1 MIPVL
6 FALLLAQ
13 EKTIV
18 EGRVVNALTGEP
30 LRKVQVTL
38 EEGNTRYSVV
48 SGNDGKFRFEGIVPG
63 EYHPEGQRQ
72 GFLDSDDEEWLTLER
87 GAHIKNVAIKMTP
100 QAVIAGHVLDEDGDP
115 VPGLQVHAS
124 RTIHVNGRPV
134 VLGTEGGFT
143 DPEGYFLIAQ
153 LEAGRYYLSAE
164 PTHHLRDVSQP
175 GRPGREE
182 DFVHTDD
189 PMPLDVTVGA
199 ALRNVEIHIRRSS
212 VYRIQ
217 GRVANL
223 PTGPVGLRLVQADGT
238 LRPNDPQANLNDGSF
253 EFAGIIPASYL
264 LMCFSAGLYCHV
276 PVTVIDHR
284 VDLAVELVPG
294 PNIEGT
300 IKMEGGGA
308 FPKPPVVQLLDKMV
322 TAKED
327 GTFGWTNLAP
337 KKYFLDYGPPDG
349 CYVKSIQF
357 NHQPLTGI
365 TLDLSVGL
373 GGTLD
378 ILVAPNAA
386 TVSATV
392 EGGKKAKVTL
402 WKDSKVNY
410 RDADANGVIQ
420 FDHLAPGEYRILAW
434 QKVEEQFV
442 EIPEFRERFD
452 APKITLAEGEHQ
464 NVEVKLIPKSASDA
478 EIAKLQ

>member
-1 MIPVL
+1 MIPLFFVL
-6 FALLLAQ
+6 FLAQ
-13 EKTIV
+13 EKAIV

-30 LRKVQVTL
+30 LRKVQVVL

-48 SGNDGKFRFEGIVPG
+48 SGIDGKFRFEGIAPG
-63 EYHPEGQRQ
+63 EYHPAGQRQ
-72 GFLDSDDEEWLTLER
+72 GFLDYDDEQWLTLEH
-87 GAHIKNVAIKMTP
+87 GAHIKDLAIKMTP
-100 QAVIAGHVLDEDGDP
+100 QAVIAGHVLDDDGDP

-134 VLGTEGGFT
+134 VLGTQGGFT
-143 DPEGYFLIAQ
+143 NPEGYFLIAE
-153 LEAGRYYLSAE
+153 LGAGRYYLSAE
-164 PTHHLRDVSQP
+164 PSHQFRDIPQP
-175 GRPGREE
+175 GHPGREE

-189 PMPLDVTVGA
+189 PVPLDVTVGA

-212 VYRIQ
+212 VYRIR
-217 GRVANL
+217 GRVASL
-223 PTGPVGLRLVQADGT
+223 PMGPVGLRLVQADGT
-238 LRPNDPQANLNDGSF
+238 LRPNDPQANLNAGSF
-253 EFAGIIPASYL
+253 EFASIAPASYL
-264 LMCFSAGLYCHV
+264 LTCYGVGIYCHV
-276 PVTVIDHR
+276 PVTVVDHDL
-284 VDLAVELVPG
+284 DLAVELAPG

-308 FPKPPVVQLLDKMV
+308 FPKPPVIQLFDKMV
-322 TAKED
+322 TAKEN

-337 KKYFLDYGPPDG
+337 KKYFIDYGPPDG

-357 NHQPLTGI
+357 NHQPLSGI
-365 TLDLSVGL
+365 FLDLTLGV

-386 TVSATV
+386 TLSATV
-392 EGGKKAKVTL
+392 EGGKKADVTL
-402 WKDSKVNY
+402 WSDSKTY
-410 RDADANGVIQ
+410 HRDADANGVIQ

-442 EIPEFRERFD
+442 EIPEFRARFD
-452 APKITLAEGEHQ
+452 AQKITLAEGEHQ

-478 EIAKLQ
+478 EVAKLQ